1 MTGRYATL
9 EKAMGLLEQYIEATM
24 IEKQDRYDEALQH
37 RDEGRLLAAIQARA
51 VREILHERLVIL
63 DDDHSVM
70 DLVLDAI
77 AAGGQGDGVLPS
89 LALHPTLP
97 DTPLRIDFGK
107 DRLSFPDIPRSLRSP
122 PKKEK
127 CEQLPARLQ
136 TSFHFPNESDLPFFL
151 ASSSS
156 SYSPHPT
163 LPRFK
168 HTRPAWQKQRSRG
181 IIQRSFFL
189 WGTHR

>member
-1 MTGRYATL
+1 
-9 EKAMGLLEQYIEATM
+9 MGLLEQYIEATM
-24 IEKQDRYDEALQH
+24 IEKQDRYDEARQH

-107 DRLSFPDIPRSLRSP
+107 DRLSFPDIPSLP
-122 PKKEK
+122 PLAAKEGK
-127 CEQLPARLQ
+127 MRAAACPSA
-136 TSFHFPNESDLPFFL
+136 DFFSL
-151 ASSSS
+151 SK
-156 SYSPHPT
+156 
-163 LPRFK
+163 RK
-168 HTRPAWQKQRSRG
+168 
-181 IIQRSFFL
+181 
-189 WGTHR
+189 